1 MVRFVIYKTQTNS
14 PSGSVTIRVRKSGV
28 EGGGE
33 GGLRGIRLDKT
44 VVGECS

>member
-28 EGGGE
+28 EGGG
-33 GGLRGIRLDKT
+33 GGERGIRLDKT
-44 VVGECS
+44 VVGECL

>member
-28 EGGGE
+28 EGGGGE
-33 GGLRGIRLDKT
+33 RGIRLDKT
-44 VVGECS
+44 VVGECL